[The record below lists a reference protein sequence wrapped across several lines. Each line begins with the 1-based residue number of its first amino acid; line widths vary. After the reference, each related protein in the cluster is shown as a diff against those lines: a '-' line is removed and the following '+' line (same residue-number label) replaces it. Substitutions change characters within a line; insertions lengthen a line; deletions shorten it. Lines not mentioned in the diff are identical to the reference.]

1 MREFWTGEW
10 AELDVNYVFR
20 AVPAH
25 GVRLLTLSPL
35 QKIAYLGSDLHSS
48 QGIELSSWKET
59 RSRLSFDLDLG
70 REAEGR
76 IYLYCTSI
84 PSAITVNKQEV
95 YWIQESENLISIAL
109 KMTAKTSLSVKF

>member
-35 QKIAYLGSDLHSS
+35 QKIAYLGSDLHAS
-48 QGIELSSWKET
+48 QGIELSSWKST

-95 YWIQESENLISIAL
+95 YWIQESEKVVSMAVKVAKPVTVKIS
-109 KMTAKTSLSVKF
+109 F